1 MLSATS
7 LLCEP
12 LRRVRVVLRAGE
24 SGDGADQLLRAKI
37 RRAAV
42 TGAGGG
48 AAAGRGV
55 GCCEATQRVQH
66 RAAAARA
73 QSGRFNL
80 PFFVCA
86 HAHIMACTQTVD

>member
-37 RRAAV
+37 RRAAG

-48 AAAGRGV
+48 GQ

-80 PFFVCA
+80 PFLVCS
-86 HAHIMACTQTVD
+86 HAHTMGCTQTAKW

>member
-1 MLSATS
+1 
-7 LLCEP
+7 
-12 LRRVRVVLRAGE
+12 VVLRASE
-24 SGDGADQLLRAKI
+24 SGDGVDQLLRAKI
-37 RRAAV
+37 RRAA
-42 TGAGGG
+42 
-48 AAAGRGV
+48 GRGGQ
-55 GCCEATQRVQH
+55 GCREATQRGQH

>member
-48 AAAGRGV
+48 AAAGRGE
-55 GCCEATQRVQH
+55 GCCEVQH

-80 PFFVCA
+80 PFLVCS
-86 HAHIMACTQTVD
+86 HASIVGCT